1 MSKLSDLHIEQQ
13 ESGFRHSPIMQR
25 IVIVEE
31 YASAYTLDEHG
42 NLLFTPIGEY
52 NQIYYSSDVHQGGN
66 TYDDWDEVDI
76 KLVGDEYDYDS
87 IIDELTPSRHIKP
100 KADKGALH
108 RLESNKKKAISFFE
122 TIAHG
127 ELESNGTSNQ
137 VLNESDLGLK
147 VIDTEPYHSGGG
159 CLHYFLHLSDKRI
172 LSFHHTDDV
181 EVSYD
186 RWESISDYIN
196 DHEDGMGREDEK
208 PNYVGSRQWRFPF
221 EILLMP

>member
-13 ESGFRHSPIMQR
+13 ESGESHSPIMQR

-31 YASAYTLDEHG
+31 YGSAYTLDEHG

-108 RLESNKKKAISFFE
+108 RLESNKKKARNAN
-122 TIAHG
+122 T
-127 ELESNGTSNQ
+127 
-137 VLNESDLGLK
+137 
-147 VIDTEPYHSGGG
+147 
-159 CLHYFLHLSDKRI
+159 
-172 LSFHHTDDV
+172 
-181 EVSYD
+181 
-186 RWESISDYIN
+186 
-196 DHEDGMGREDEK
+196 
-208 PNYVGSRQWRFPF
+208 
-221 EILLMP
+221 